1 MKKLLA
7 MALCV
12 LLALSCLSFASAE
25 EEITYPIDTDVTLKV
40 WMGSAVG
47 YSAIYPS
54 ANDAPWY
61 QEWEKRTGIDVD
73 WIEPAAGAD
82 KTQAYNLM
90 MPAATIPI

>member
-25 EEITYPIDTDVTLKV
+25 EEITYPIDTVVTLKV

-54 ANDAPWY
+54 ANDAP
-61 QEWEKRTGIDVD
+61 
-73 WIEPAAGAD
+73 
-82 KTQAYNLM
+82 
-90 MPAATIPI
+90 